1 MKFVIEPYELEIFEL
16 LKKTA
21 AKLGYPTYVIGGYV
35 RDRIL
40 GRSTKDKDID
50 IVCVGSGIK
59 FAETLASFLKPSP
72 KVVSYARFGT
82 AAITYKGWSLEFVG
96 ARKESYN
103 PDSRKPVVEDG
114 SLEDDQNRRDFTIN
128 ALAVCMNEEN
138 FGELVDPF
146 NGIQDMEDKILRT
159 PLDPHITFSDDPLRM
174 MRAIRFAT
182 QLGFFIEP
190 KTLNAIK
197 DQKERI
203 SIISQ
208 ERISTELNKILAAP
222 KPSVGLAQLFE
233 TGLLEIIFP
242 ELQAMQGIEEKN
254 GVAHKD
260 NFWHTLQ
267 VVDNMAGLSDNLW
280 LRWSALLHD
289 IGKPTTKRFFSGQ
302 GWTFHSHEVVG
313 AKMTVKIFQRMKL
326 PLDNKLKFVQKIV
339 ELHQRPI
346 LLTKDRSEITD
357 SALRRLLFDAG
368 EELDDLLIMCEAD
381 TTTANQKKK
390 AIYMENLAYL
400 RVRLDEVE
408 QKDHLRLW
416 QPPISG
422 EEIMEI
428 FAIKPSREV
437 GLIKNAIRDAILD
450 GVIGNNRED
459 AYHFMLKTAEKLG
472 LKEVKSLK
480 D

>member
-1 MKFVIEPYELEIFEL
+1 MKFDIKPYEEEVFGLI
-16 LKKTA
+16 KKTA
-21 AKLGYPTYVIGGYV
+21 GILNFPTFLIGGYV

-40 GRSTKDKDID
+40 GRSTSGKDMD
-50 IVCVGSGIK
+50 IVCIGSGIE
-59 FAETLASFLKPSP
+59 FAETLAGLVKPNP
-72 KVVSYARFGT
+72 KVSSYARFGT
-82 AAITYKGWSLEFVG
+82 AAVSIRGWHLEFVG

-103 PDSRKPVVEDG
+103 PDSRKPLVENG

-138 FGELVDPF
+138 YGMLIDPF
-146 NGIQDMEDKILRT
+146 DGILDMEYKIIRT

-182 QLGFFIEP
+182 QLNFTIEE
-190 KTLNAIK
+190 KTLNAIAEQR
-197 DQKERI
+197 DRI
-203 SIISQ
+203 KIISQ

-222 KPSVGLAQLFE
+222 KPSIGLALLLQ

-242 ELQAMQGIEEKN
+242 ELYEMQGIEEKN
-254 GVAHKD
+254 GISHKD

-267 VVDNMAGLSDNLW
+267 VVDNMAALSENLW
-280 LRWSALLHD
+280 LRWAAVLHD
-289 IGKPTTKRFFSGQ
+289 IGKPSTKRFYPGQ

-313 AKMTVKIFQRMKL
+313 AKMTAKIFQRMKL
-326 PLDNKLKFVQKIV
+326 PLDHKLKFVQKIV

-346 LLTKDRSEITD
+346 LLTKDRKEITD
-357 SALRRLLFDAG
+357 SAIRRLLFDAG
-368 EELDDLLIMCEAD
+368 EDLDELLTMCEAD

-390 AIYMENLAYL
+390 AIYMENLKYL
-400 RVRLDEVE
+400 KQMLDEVE
-408 QKDHLRLW
+408 QKDQLRLW

-428 FAIKPSREV
+428 FGIKPSKEV
-437 GLIKNAIRDAILD
+437 GIIKNAIKDAILD
-450 GVIGNNRED
+450 GIIGNNRDE
-459 AYHFMLKTAEKLG
+459 AYDFMLQTAGELG
-472 LKEVKSLK
+472 MKPK

>member
-1 MKFVIEPYELEIFEL
+1 MNFKIEPYEEEIFGL

-21 AKLGYPTYVIGGYV
+21 AILNCPTYVIGGYI

-40 GRSTKDKDID
+40 GRPTRDKDID
-50 IVCVGSGIK
+50 VVCVGSGIQ
-59 FAETLASFLKPSP
+59 FAEKMASLIKPSP
-72 KVVSYARFGT
+72 KVMSYARFGT
-82 AAITYKGWSLEFVG
+82 AAIGFKGWTLEFVG

-103 PDSRKPVVEDG
+103 PDSRKPVVENG

-128 ALAVCMNEEN
+128 ALAVRMNEDG
-138 FGELVDPF
+138 FGELIDPF
-146 NGIQDMEDKILRT
+146 NGIKDMEDRIIRA

-182 QLGFFIEP
+182 QLGFEIEI
-190 KTLNAIK
+190 KTLNAIS

-203 SIISQ
+203 KIISQ

-222 KPSVGLAQLFE
+222 VPSVGLALLFK

-242 ELQAMQGIEEKN
+242 ELYAMRGIEEKN
-254 GVAHKD
+254 GVTHKD

-280 LRWSALLHD
+280 LRWSAVLHD
-289 IGKPTTKRFFSGQ
+289 IGKPPTKRFFPGQ

-313 AKMTVKIFQRMKL
+313 AKMTAKIFQRLKL

-346 LLTKDRSEITD
+346 LLTKDRNEITD

-368 EELDDLLIMCEAD
+368 ADLEALLTMCEAD
-381 TTTANQKKK
+381 TTTANPKKK
-390 AIYMENLAYL
+390 AIYTENLIYL
-400 RVRLDEVE
+400 REKLDEVE

-422 EEIMEI
+422 EEIMNL

-437 GLIKNAIRDAILD
+437 GLIKNAIKEAILD
-450 GVIGNNRED
+450 GHISNNRDE
-459 AYHFMLKTAEKLG
+459 AYGLMLETAKKLG
-472 LKEVKSLK
+472 LKPKA
-480 D
+480 